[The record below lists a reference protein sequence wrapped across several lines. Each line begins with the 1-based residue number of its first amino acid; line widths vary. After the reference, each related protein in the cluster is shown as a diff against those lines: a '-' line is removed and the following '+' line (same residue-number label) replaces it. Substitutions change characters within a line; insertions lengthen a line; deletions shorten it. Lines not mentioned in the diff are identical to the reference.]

1 MALISDFL
9 TNQDPNDNNS
19 IFNVIGVHN
28 EYLNYYKRWQFLIRS
43 YMGGHSYRM
52 GQYLT
57 RYVYE
62 SDNEYLKRLTVTP
75 LENHVK
81 AITHIYNSYLFRNPP
96 KRNLMSLEQYPEINM
111 LMEDAD
117 LEGRTFDSF
126 MRDANIMSTVY
137 GHCLVMVE
145 KPKSLAK
152 TRAQEL
158 NQKIR
163 PYLNLYTPPNILDW
177 NWTRTESG
185 LYELDYLKIVEVENT
200 TYGTAET
207 YFIREYTNETIR
219 LYAYHPEQKEPT
231 SLVDEMPNDLGKI
244 PAVWVY
250 ANRSPSRGIGV
261 SDVGDVADMSNSIY
275 NDLSELDQL
284 IRISNHPS
292 LVKTPDV
299 EAAAGAGAIVTVP
312 NELDPGLKPYMLQPS
327 GQSIEGILNSINTK
341 VEMIDRMSHM
351 GAIRSIKTR
360 QTSGISQIAEFQ
372 LLDTRLGEKARNLEL
387 AEEQI
392 WRLTANWLQTEF
404 DGTIKYPRAF
414 HLKDKSLDIDT
425 LKKAADAKPENPAVR
440 DYIDRKI
447 VEALAK
453 DDDELHEEMG
463 KLGVHPAMVAPNQMV
478 KHIREMI
485 DQGMTDEE
493 ILATHPEMKQFF
505 NGGTSNGQVS
515 GQDGNTQ

>member
-9 TNQDPNDNNS
+9 TNQDPKNGNS
-19 IFNVIGVHN
+19 IFSIIGVHN
-28 EYLNYYKRWQFLIRS
+28 EYLNHYKRWQFLMRS
-43 YMGGHSYRM
+43 YLGGHEYRV

-62 SDNEYLKRLTVTP
+62 SDNEYLKRIAVTP

-81 AITHIYNSYLFRNPP
+81 AITHIYNSYLFRNTP
-96 KRNLMSLEQYPEINM
+96 KRDYGNLANYPEMEM
-111 LMEDAD
+111 LLEDAD
-117 LEGRTFDSF
+117 LEGRSFDSF
-126 MRDANIMSTVY
+126 MRDVNVMSTVY

-145 KPKSLAK
+145 KPKSLAR

-163 PYLNLYTPPNILDW
+163 PYLNIYTPPNVLDW
-177 NWTRTESG
+177 NFKRTESG
-185 LYELDYLKIVEVENT
+185 LYELNYLKLVEVENT
-200 TYGTAET
+200 TYGEAET
-207 YFIREYTNETIR
+207 YFIREYTNETVK
-219 LYAYHPEQKEPT
+219 LYAYHPDKEEAT
-231 SLVDEMPNDLGKI
+231 TLIEELPNDLGRI

-250 ANRSPSRGIGV
+250 ANRSPSRGVGV
-261 SDVGDVADMSNSIY
+261 SDIGDVADMSNSIY

-292 LVKTPDV
+292 LVKTPEV
-299 EAAAGAGAIVTVP
+299 EASAGAGALVTVP
-312 NELDPGLKPYMLQPS
+312 NELDPGLKPYLLQPS

-360 QTSGISQIAEFQ
+360 QTSGISQMAEFQ
-372 LLDTRLGEKARNLEL
+372 LLDTRLSEKARNLEL
-387 AEEQI
+387 AEEHI
-392 WRLTANWLQTEF
+392 WRLVANWMQTDF
-404 DGTIKYPRAF
+404 TGTIKYPRAF

-425 LKKAADAKPENPAVR
+425 LKKASDAKPENPAVR

-453 DDDELHEEMG
+453 DDDELHEEME
-463 KLGVHPAMVAPNQMV
+463 KLNLHTEMVSANQTVAHM
-478 KHIREMI
+478 REMI
-485 DQGMTDEE
+485 ESGMSDQE
-493 ILATHPEMKQFF
+493 IMEKHPELKRFF
-505 NGGTSNGQVS
+505 NRA
-515 GQDGNTQ
+515 